1 MQLTVYILLADTYCP
16 GPSSLATADIR
27 PTTMQNYTAFMD
39 TIAYVVE
46 KMKIAFVSKIS
57 ET

>member
-1 MQLTVYILLADTYCP
+1 MDTDKKHKFTNYLSMQITVYILLADTYCP

-39 TIAYVVE
+39 TIAYVV
-46 KMKIAFVSKIS
+46 
-57 ET
+57 